1 MQDEAQKIAGKD
13 IDFHRNDLYT
23 AIENGDY
30 PEYEL
35 GVQIV
40 SEEDQDKFD
49 FDLLDA
55 TKLIPESLV
64 PVTKLG
70 KMVLN
75 RNPDNYFSETE
86 QVTFHPG
93 HIVRGRWDEEGRGTE
108 TKFFCQVSPLPMTLF
123 YKAVCSATPT
133 LN

>member
-1 MQDEAQKIAGKD
+1 
-13 IDFHRNDLYT
+13 LYT

-40 SEEDQDKFD
+40 SEEDQDKFE

-93 HIVRGRWDEEGRGTE
+93 HIVRGRWMRREEGL
-108 TKFFCQVSPLPMTLF
+108 KLNFFL
-123 YKAVCSATPT
+123 
-133 LN
+133 